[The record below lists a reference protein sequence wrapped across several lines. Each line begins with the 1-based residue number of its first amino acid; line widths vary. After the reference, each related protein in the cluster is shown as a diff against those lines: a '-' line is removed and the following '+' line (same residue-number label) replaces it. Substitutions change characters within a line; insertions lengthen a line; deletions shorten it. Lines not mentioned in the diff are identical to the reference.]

1 VLDSK
6 GFPAPAP
13 LHGRPLPRRVNVRR
27 EMPEGALS
35 GELREAVDEL
45 QAYLSDQLPPLLVL
59 DSAHLLLAHAPELG
73 AEVVRSWVNGQAR
86 APGSNVST
94 VDFLFHAVKKL
105 QLLGRLKLVEAQALH
120 SYLDGLIAVLVAQA
134 PPVERDALR
143 TFLLQASEAESS
155 LPTQVQVLY
164 RPPTAAAPAGAPGVT
179 ASAQIPAEVA
189 TNLRHFSLLLSRLDP
204 SSSRGSDEA
213 RMAALA
219 EQAPQL
225 VAAAAQSAT
234 TQAELE
240 QHLASLSRLGLMTN
254 VRLSELFNT
263 LSQGLA
269 NWAVPGEAPAH
280 DSAPVQAMQR
290 IVELAGDPA
299 RAAGYFRELL
309 VTIAKQLNDRSLP
322 RAVQVLEVAKR
333 VLAEGKVEKTS
344 ADLMLSTAHEELDPA
359 QLMAQ
364 TQNAAN
370 LPLLRRLL
378 NFYPALTPEGLLRTL
393 DDEPDRARRRL
404 WLALLEAHG
413 VPARQAAL
421 DRLESS
427 FSAGEHTQHTPWLQR
442 NFVYL
447 LHRIRPAAGDD
458 PLREVRLV
466 ARCTELSLPAPLVRE
481 ALVDLGLRHH
491 PEAEAALRTCLEQI
505 ERLLEQPTGAP
516 HDAPEL
522 RRMLGL
528 AITGLA
534 RQGTTGGRRTVV
546 EHGLKQRPALGDTL
560 ERLGE
565 LAGYD
570 LAADPETVE
579 KLLAALRAQLP
590 MRVLGLSIRRHELGP
605 HHLVRALQSTRCEP
619 VRAAFEDVARRFP
632 AEPFGQAAA
641 AALASWHQA
650 PAPPPELEA
659 SVPAPAPAAPAAGL
673 AGDLEVFGLPELLQT
688 LSQAESSGK
697 LLLRD
702 RAGRPTAELTLRK
715 GQVREARVRKLT
727 MPDAFYQLL
736 ETPQP
741 GTFEFNRLAAE
752 AVPDGDAYNVM
763 GLLMEGMRR
772 YDELQRARVLAPDHA
787 FLRSTGNR
795 PSPPREETDGGF
807 IRDLWRQVKDG
818 GTPSQCEEA
827 IPADAYRI
835 RSLLAH
841 WLAEGSLAAVETRDS
856 APP

>member
-1 VLDSK
+1 
-6 GFPAPAP
+6 
-13 LHGRPLPRRVNVRR
+13 
-27 EMPEGALS
+27 MPEGALS

-59 DSAHLLLAHAPELG
+59 DSARLLLAHTPELG
-73 AEVVRSWVNGQAR
+73 AEVVRAWVNGQLR
-86 APGSNVST
+86 APGSSVST
-94 VDFLFHAVKKL
+94 VDFLFHAIKKL
-105 QLLGRLKLVEAQALH
+105 QLLGRLKLVEAQALQ
-120 SYLDGLIAVLVAQA
+120 SYLDGLVAVLVAQA

-143 TFLLQASEAESS
+143 TFLLQAAEAEGS

-164 RPPTAAAPAGAPGVT
+164 RPPTGAAPAGAPGAT
-179 ASAQIPAEVA
+179 ASTQVSAEVA

-204 SSSRGSDEA
+204 GSGRGSDEA

-269 NWAVPGEAPAH
+269 NWAVPGEGAPAH

-299 RAAGYFRELL
+299 RAAAYFRELL
-309 VTIAKQLNDRSLP
+309 VTIAKQFNDHSLP

-344 ADLMLSTAHEELDPA
+344 ADLMLGTAHEELDA
-359 QLMAQ
+359 AELMAQ

-378 NFYPALTPEGLLRTL
+378 NFYPPLTPEGLLRVL
-393 DDEPDRARRRL
+393 DDEPDRSRRRL

-413 VPARQAAL
+413 VPGRQAAL

-427 FSAGEHTQHTPWLQR
+427 FSDAEHTQHTPWLQR

-491 PEAEAALRTCLEQI
+491 PEAEVALRACLEQI
-505 ERLLEQPTGAP
+505 EKLLEQPGGAP

-528 AITGLA
+528 VITGLA
-534 RQGTTGGRRTVV
+534 RQGTTSGRRTVV

-565 LAGYD
+565 LGSYD
-570 LAADPETVE
+570 LAADPETVD

-650 PAPPPELEA
+650 PAPPPEPEA

-688 LSQAESSGK
+688 LSQAESSGR

-702 RAGRPTAELTLRK
+702 RSGRLTAELVLRK
-715 GQVREARVRKLT
+715 GQVREGRVRKLVL
-727 MPDAFYQLL
+727 PDAFYQLL

-752 AVPDGDAYNVM
+752 AVPDGDTYNVM

-772 YDELQRARVLAPDHA
+772 YDELQRARVLAPDHT

-795 PSPPREETDGGF
+795 PSPAPEETDGVF

-818 GTPSQCEEA
+818 GTPSQCEAA
-827 IPADAYRI
+827 IAADAYRI

-841 WLAEGSLAAVETRDS
+841 WLAEGSLAAVEAPEA

>member
-1 VLDSK
+1 
-6 GFPAPAP
+6 
-13 LHGRPLPRRVNVRR
+13 
-27 EMPEGALS
+27 MPEGALS

-59 DSAHLLLAHAPELG
+59 DAAHLLLAHAPELG

-134 PPVERDALR
+134 PPLERDALR

-204 SSSRGSDEA
+204 SISRGSDEA

-309 VTIAKQLNDRSLP
+309 ATIAKQFNDHSLP

-344 ADLMLSTAHEELDPA
+344 ADLMLGTAHDELDA
-359 QLMAQ
+359 AELMAQ

-378 NFYPALTPEGLLRTL
+378 NFYPALTPEGLLRVL
-393 DDEPDRARRRL
+393 DDEPDRAKRRL

-413 VPARQAAL
+413 VPGRQAAL

-427 FSAGEHTQHTPWLQR
+427 FAGEHTQHTPWLQR

-466 ARCTELSLPAPLVRE
+466 ARCMDLALPAPLVRE

-491 PEAEAALRTCLEQI
+491 PEAETALRACLEQI

-516 HDAPEL
+516 QDAPEL

-528 AITGLA
+528 VITGLA
-534 RQGTTGGRRTVV
+534 RQGTISGRRTVV

-579 KLLAALRAQLP
+579 KLLAALRTQLP
-590 MRVLGLSIRRHELGP
+590 MRVLGLSIRRHEQGP
-605 HHLVRALQSTRCEP
+605 NYLVRTLQSTRCEP
-619 VRAAFEDVARRFP
+619 VRAAFQDVARRFP

-641 AALASWHQA
+641 TALANWHQA
-650 PAPPPELEA
+650 PAPPPEPEA
-659 SVPAPAPAAPAAGL
+659 SVPAPPPAAPTAGL

-688 LSQAESSGK
+688 LSQAESSGR
-697 LLLRD
+697 LVLRD
-702 RAGRPTAELTLRK
+702 RSGRATAELLLRK
-715 GQVREARVRKLT
+715 GQVREGRVRKLVL
-727 MPDAFYQLL
+727 PDAFYQLL

-772 YDELQRARVLAPDHA
+772 YDELQRARVLAPDHT

-795 PSPPREETDGGF
+795 PSPTPEETDGGF

-818 GTPSQCEEA
+818 GTPSQCEEV

-835 RSLLAH
+835 RGLLAH
-841 WLAEGSLAAVETRDS
+841 WLAEGSLAAVE
-856 APP
+856 APDNAAP

>member
-1 VLDSK
+1 
-6 GFPAPAP
+6 
-13 LHGRPLPRRVNVRR
+13 
-27 EMPEGALS
+27 MPEGALS

-59 DSAHLLLAHAPELG
+59 DAAHLLLAHAPELG

-134 PPVERDALR
+134 PPLERDALR

-204 SSSRGSDEA
+204 SISRGSDEA

-309 VTIAKQLNDRSLP
+309 ATIAKQFNDHSLP
-322 RAVQVLEVAKR
+322 RAVQVLEVAER

-344 ADLMLSTAHEELDPA
+344 ADLMLGTAHEELDA
-359 QLMAQ
+359 AELMAQ
-364 TQNAAN
+364 TQNDRQPAAAAAAAQL
-370 LPLLRRLL
+370 LPGVDAGGAAAGARR
-378 NFYPALTPEGLLRTL
+378 
-393 DDEPDRARRRL
+393 RARSRQRRL

-413 VPARQAAL
+413 VPGRQAAL

-427 FSAGEHTQHTPWLQR
+427 FAGEHTQHTPWLQR

-466 ARCTELSLPAPLVRE
+466 ARCMTSRCRRRWCARRSSTSGC
-481 ALVDLGLRHH
+481 ATM
-491 PEAEAALRTCLEQI
+491 PEAEAALRACLEQI

-528 AITGLA
+528 VITGLA
-534 RQGTTGGRRTVV
+534 RQGTTSGRRTVV

-570 LAADPETVE
+570 LAADPET
-579 KLLAALRAQLP
+579 
-590 MRVLGLSIRRHELGP
+590 G
-605 HHLVRALQSTRCEP
+605 
-619 VRAAFEDVARRFP
+619 RAAARRLCAP
-632 AEPFGQAAA
+632 SCRCACSASPSAATSRARTTSCARCSRRAASRCGRPSKTWPVASPREPFGQAAA
-641 AALASWHQA
+641 TALADWHQA
-650 PAPPPELEA
+650 PAPPPEPEA
-659 SVPAPAPAAPAAGL
+659 SVPAPAPAAPTAGL

-688 LSQAESSGK
+688 LSQAESSGR
-697 LLLRD
+697 LVLRD
-702 RAGRPTAELTLRK
+702 RSGRATAELLLRK
-715 GQVREARVRKLT
+715 GQVREGRVRKLVL
-727 MPDAFYQLL
+727 PDAFYQLL

-741 GTFEFNRLAAE
+741 GTFEFNRLATE

-772 YDELQRARVLAPDHA
+772 YDELQRARVLAPDHT

-795 PSPPREETDGGF
+795 PSPPPEETDGGF

-835 RSLLAH
+835 RGLLAH
-841 WLAEGSLAAVETRDS
+841 WLAEGSLAAVEAPDA